1 MAETVERPKSVDK
14 TAKDIA
20 WRISRHENFV
30 LSAILL
36 GLVAA
41 FGGVSGGRAV
51 SAINARN
58 IMLQSATRGV
68 AAIGQAFVILTA
80 GIDLSV
86 GGVAL
91 ICCVVGTSLM
101 TGTTGFPVGPVAIM
115 LLLGIAM
122 GAVNGFLV
130 SRIGLPALI
139 ATLAMWQILDGA
151 AFRVTKGMI
160 IIGLPRVFT
169 IVGQGYVGPMPVAAL
184 IFIAVAVVA
193 FIVLHYTSFG
203 RSVYAVGGNAVSSW
217 LSGINVKNTIFIVYV
232 ISGFC
237 GALAGIILSSRLMVG
252 SLVVGAGLELDSI
265 AAVCIGGVSLFG
277 GRGTLVGV
285 ILGVFII
292 SVINNGMNL
301 MALHS
306 SYQSVVKGA
315 IIISAVATDQLRRRR

>member
-1 MAETVERPKSVDK
+1 M
-14 TAKDIA
+14 
-20 WRISRHENFV
+20 
-30 LSAILL
+30 
-36 GLVAA
+36 
-41 FGGVSGGRAV
+41 SGGRAV